1 MRLRFRS
8 IEYQF
13 GGASSSL
20 ERHFRD
26 LRDELLRQGQHYGL
40 LHTTAQWRPPV
51 DIHETADMFRIKIEL
66 AGMSEDTIEVTL
78 YDNALVVAGRR
89 DDDSEHDGEVCYHE
103 AQVRYGP
110 FRAEILL
117 PAPVQQDHVE
127 ATYENGFLRVRL
139 PKATPSEPGTLRPRG
154 TSISGPA
161 SGVHGNLNA
170 APPIHPPSE
179 TMTSPIATDTG
190 PHPDSQPPT
199 KRVD

>member
-20 ERHFRD
+20 ERYFRD
-26 LRDELLRQGQHYGL
+26 LRDELLRQGQHIGL
-40 LHTTAQWRPPV
+40 HAAGQWRPPV
-51 DIHETADMFRIKIEL
+51 DIHETADLIRIKIEL
-66 AGMSEDTIEVTL
+66 AGMSEDSIEVTL

-89 DDDSEHDGEVCYHE
+89 DDDSEHDGEVCFHE

-117 PAPVQQDHVE
+117 PAPVQQDATE
-127 ATYENGFLRVRL
+127 ATYENGFLRLRL
-139 PKATPSEPGTLRPRG
+139 PKAAASEPGGRRG
-154 TSISGPA
+154 RGGNISAPIGNA
-161 SGVHGNLNA
+161 RGNLNA
-170 APPIHPPSE
+170 GAGTPLGFVSA
-179 TMTSPIATDTG
+179 SPTAAATD
-190 PHPDSQPPT
+190 DSPPT

>member
-40 LHTTAQWRPPV
+40 LHPAAQWRPPV
-51 DIHETADMFRIKIEL
+51 DIHETAETIRIKIEL

-78 YDNALVVAGRR
+78 YDNALVVTGRR

-117 PAPVQQDHVE
+117 PAPVRQDDVV
-127 ATYENGFLRVRL
+127 ATYENGFLRIRL
-139 PKATPSEPGTLRPRG
+139 PKTVKSEPGSQRPQ
-154 TSISGPA
+154 SGAITKPLGGA
-161 SGVHGNLNA
+161 RGNLSA
-170 APPIHPPSE
+170 APTPN
-179 TMTSPIATDTG
+179 
-190 PHPDSQPPT
+190 SQPNPVAPAPVAGSDDSLPAR
-199 KRVD
+199 RVD